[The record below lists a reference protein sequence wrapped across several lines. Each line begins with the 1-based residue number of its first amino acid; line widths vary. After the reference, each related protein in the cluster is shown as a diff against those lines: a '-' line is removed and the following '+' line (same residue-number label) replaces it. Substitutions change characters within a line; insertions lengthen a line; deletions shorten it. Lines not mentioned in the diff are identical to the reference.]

1 MAKQIRIK
9 YGDDEYTLE
18 YTRRTVEEMERN
30 GFDASSVS
38 TKPMTLLPRLFSGA
52 FLANHRKLRQGV
64 IDEIFESLSDKEVLM
79 EKLVELY
86 MEPIISLLDD
96 PDEAKSGVK
105 NAQWVA
111 GW

>member
-1 MAKQIRIK
+1 MAKQIRIR

-52 FLANHRKLRQGV
+52 FLANHRKVKQSV
-64 IDEIFESLSDKEVLM
+64 IDEIFSNLSDKEVLM
-79 EKLVELY
+79 ENLVELY
-86 MEPIISLLDD
+86 REPIVTLLDD
-96 PDEAKSGVK
+96 PEDGENRK